1 MDKASELRRLILW
14 LLMLITDESRLRR
27 IYDYVNQAYCNDK

>member
-14 LLMLITDESRLRR
+14 LLMLITDEEWVRLRNLIDR
-27 IYDYVNQAYCNDK
+27 IKKEGHP